1 MKTIYKISHIL
12 LSIGWFAFMFLC
24 AYGMRL
30 DNTQRL
36 IIFMVGLFVCFLG
49 AVSFLSCLQHKGFWL
64 NNKELDEEIEKTRK
78 ARDNYLNAEKC
89 LINKIL
95 ESEGM
100 SIGKKQ
106 WLFLAYQSES
116 DYPHTPYFYKAF
128 YDFDKM
134 KTFSREHSAEE
145 KLTYPNYVSNYFQ
158 INNTQK

>member
-1 MKTIYKISHIL
+1 MKTIYKISHTL
-12 LSIGWFAFMFLC
+12 LSIGWLAFMFLC

-30 DNTQRL
+30 DNTHRF
-36 IIFMVGLFVCFLG
+36 IIFMIGLSLCLFG
-49 AVSFLSCLQHKGFWL
+49 AVSFLSCLQYKGFWL
-64 NNKELDEEIEKTRK
+64 NNIELEKEIEKTRK
-78 ARDNYLNAEKC
+78 ARENYLNAEKC

-95 ESEGM
+95 EAEGM

-116 DYPHTPYFYKAF
+116 DYPHTPYFYKVF

-134 KTFSREHSAEE
+134 KTFSGEHSVEE
-145 KLTYPNYVSNYFQ
+145 KLTHPNYVSNYLQ

>member
-12 LSIGWFAFMFLC
+12 LTFGWFIFMFVC

-30 DNTQRL
+30 DPNTRL
-36 IIFMVGLFVCFLG
+36 VIIFTGFALCLFG
-49 AVSFLSCLQHKGFWL
+49 ALTFTFNLNNKGFWIDNKTL
-64 NNKELDEEIEKTRK
+64 NEEIEKTRE
-78 ARDNYLNAEKC
+78 ARLNYQKAEKC

-95 ESEGM
+95 EAEGM

-116 DYPHTPYFYKAF
+116 DYPHTPYFYKVF

-134 KTFSREHSAEE
+134 KTFSGEHSADE
-145 KLTYPNYVSNYFQ
+145 KLNYPQYVSHYFP